1 MDLKVGIKTFV
12 EECDALAEKHGER
25 FRPNAL
31 LRDMAAK
38 GQTFYSRFPPKDQK
52 AAAA

>member
-1 MDLKVGIKTFV
+1 
-12 EECDALAEKHGER
+12 
-25 FRPNAL
+25 

>member
-1 MDLKVGIKTFV
+1 M
-12 EECDALAEKHGER
+12 AELYGER

-38 GQTFYSRFPPKDQK
+38 GETFYSRFGPKAAK
-52 AAAA
+52 AAA